1 MTMVTV
7 RERSIKSRTYC
18 VASLVVLAFS
28 LPLLAAGPTIPA
40 DADKNFDGNTI
51 TRIVFYPAQ
60 QPYPEAELLK
70 LLPLKT
76 GSVFHEQQL
85 PSAIQALFSTG
96 RFANIAI
103 DGAASPGGVTL
114 KFITTP
120 AYFIGRISVG
130 GVKQPPNNGQLVGA
144 TKLELG
150 RKFSDPQKQ
159 RAIESLQT
167 VLRRNGFYQSSVTA
181 STQFLPDIQQVN
193 LNFQI
198 ESGHRAR
205 FELPTITGAP
215 ERSSDAVIS
224 STKWKRLWGLRGWQQ
239 VTDAR
244 VEQGLDN
251 IRQYYQKKDLLLA
264 KVTLRQL
271 EYHASTN
278 TVKPTIHIDPGAAV
292 VIRTEGMH
300 IRRGKLKQLIP
311 VYQER
316 AVDDDLLIEGQRN
329 VTQYLQADG
338 YFDADVTFTQSTG
351 PNNSHVITYHINR
364 GQRHKFVKL
373 EITGNHYFRSETIRE
388 RMYLTPA
395 EFPRYPHGRYSGT
408 LLQQDIE
415 AIKDLYSSNGFRDVK
430 ITDKLVDN
438 YQGKKSNVAVF
449 IHIDEGV
456 QTLISSLSI
465 DGVSPQELT
474 QIRSTL
480 LSSEGQPYSGLS
492 VIADRD
498 NILNYFYDN
507 GYVNAAVDYSATPSI
522 DPHRVAIDFMVRPG
536 LQKFV
541 RQVLVG
547 GLKTTKPELVRSR
560 IELHPSD
567 PLSFAKNADSQ
578 RRLYD
583 LGIFARVNTALQNPD
598 GVENK
603 KYVLYQLDEASRYSV
618 NVGVGAEFGRIGGG
632 YTLDAPAG
640 RAGFSPRLTLG
651 VSRINF
657 MGLGHTV
664 SLQSLLSNIEQRIS
678 LSYIAPQFI
687 GSPDF
692 SLTLST
698 LYDSSHDVRTF
709 SAIRREASA
718 QVNQR
723 LTRANSLQYRIVF
736 RRVTQGELLID
747 PLLVPLYS
755 QPARVGLFG
764 MSFIQ
769 DKRDDPADA
778 HRGVYTTID
787 AGYATKLLATESP
800 FTRLSFR
807 NSSYYPLTR
816 DLVFARST
824 YFGWI
829 APLEGGEVIPISER
843 FFAGGATSQ
852 RAFAENQAGPRDFTT
867 GFPLGGNAVL
877 MNNLELR
884 FPLFGDNLGGVLF
897 EDAGNVYSDI
907 HHISFRFRQD
917 NLQDFN
923 YMVQA
928 IGFGIRYHT
937 PIGPVRMDLSF
948 SPDSP
953 RFRGYKGS
961 LQDFLDPAIR
971 PTLPIVTQR
980 INQFQF
986 HFSLGQAF

>member
-1 MTMVTV
+1 MVTV
-7 RERSIKSRTYC
+7 GERSIVPCSHR
-18 VASLVVLAFS
+18 LARLAILAVS
-28 LPLLAAGPTIPA
+28 LPLFIAAQTIPA
-40 DADKNFDGNTI
+40 AAGENFDGKTI
-51 TRIVFYPAQ
+51 TRIVFYPAH

-70 LLPLKT
+70 LLPLKA
-76 GSVFHEQQL
+76 GSVFREQQL

-96 RFANIAI
+96 RFANIAV

-114 KFITTP
+114 KFLTSP
-120 AYFIGRISVG
+120 AYFVGRVSVQ
-130 GVKQPPNNGQLVGA
+130 GVKAPPNNGQLVGA

-150 RKFSDPQKQ
+150 REFSEPQKE
-159 RAIESLQT
+159 RAIESLQN
-167 VLRRNGFYQSSVTA
+167 VLRRNGFYKSSVTA
-181 STQFLPDIQQVN
+181 STQFVPDIQQVN
-193 LNFQI
+193 LNFQV
-198 ESGHRAR
+198 ESGQRAR
-205 FELPTITGAP
+205 FEQPAITGAP
-215 ERSSDAVIS
+215 ERSSDAVIG
-224 STKWKRLWGLRGWQQ
+224 STKWKRLWGLLGWQQ
-239 VTDAR
+239 VTDSR

-251 IRQYYQKKDLLLA
+251 IRRYYQQKDLLLA

-271 EYHASTN
+271 EYHAATN
-278 TVKPTIHIDPGAAV
+278 TVKPTIQIDTGPSV
-292 VIRTEGMH
+292 VIRTEGMR

-329 VTQYLQADG
+329 MTQYLQSEG

-351 PNNSHVITYHINR
+351 KNNSHVITYYINR
-364 GQRHKFVKL
+364 GQRHKFVRL
-373 EITGNHYFRSETIRE
+373 EIAGNHYFSSETIRE

-430 ITDKLVDN
+430 ITDRLADN
-438 YQGKKSNVAVF
+438 YAGKKTNVAVF
-449 IHIDEGV
+449 INIDEGA
-456 QTLISSLSI
+456 QTLVSSVSI
-465 DGVSPQELT
+465 DGVSSQDLM
-474 QIRSTL
+474 QIRSIL
-480 LSSEGQPYSGLS
+480 LSSKGQPYSGLS

-507 GYVNAAVDYSATPSI
+507 GYVDATVDYSATPSS
-522 DPHRVAIDFMVRPG
+522 DSYRVAVGFMVRPG

-541 RQVLVG
+541 RRVLVS
-547 GLKTTKPELVRSR
+547 GLKTTKPDLVRSR
-560 IELHPSD
+560 IDLHSGD
-567 PLSFAKNADSQ
+567 PLSFAKDADSQ

-583 LGIFARVNTALQNPD
+583 LGIFARVNTALQNPEGAED
-598 GVENK
+598 N

-618 NVGVGAEFGRIGGG
+618 NVGIGAEFGRLGGG

-640 RAGFSPRLTLG
+640 AAGFSPRLTLG

-664 SLQSLLSNIEQRIS
+664 SLQSLVSNIEQRVG

-687 GSPDF
+687 GNPDL
-692 SLTLST
+692 SLILST

-718 QVNQR
+718 QVSQR
-723 LTRANSLQYRIVF
+723 LSRANSLQYRIVF
-736 RRVTQGELLID
+736 RRVTQGDLLID

-778 HRGVYTTID
+778 HRGSYTTLD
-787 AGYATKLLATESP
+787 AGYATRILATESP

-816 DLVFARST
+816 ELVFARST

-829 APLEGGEVIPISER
+829 APLKGGEVIPLSER

-852 RAFAENQAGPRDFTT
+852 RAFPENQAGPRDLET

-884 FPLFGDNLGGVLF
+884 FPLIGDNIGGVLF

-923 YMVQA
+923 YMVHSV
-928 IGFGIRYHT
+928 GFGIRYHT
-937 PIGPVRMDLSF
+937 PIGPVRVDLSF

-961 LQDFLDPAIR
+961 LQDFLDPNIR

>member
-1 MTMVTV
+1 MTMVTAG
-7 RERSIKSRTYC
+7 ERSIAWRC
-18 VASLVVLAFS
+18 RRFAGLAALALS
-28 LPLLAAGPTIPA
+28 LPLSVTAQAAPGTA
-40 DADKNFDGNTI
+40 QDNFDGRTI
-51 TRIVFYPAQ
+51 TRILFYPSQ

-70 LLPLKT
+70 ILPLKT
-76 GSVFHEQQL
+76 GSVFEEQQL

-96 RFANIAI
+96 RFANIAV
-103 DGAASPGGVTL
+103 DGASSPGGVDL
-114 KFITTP
+114 KFVTTP
-120 AYFIGRISVG
+120 AYFIGNISVQ
-130 GVKQPPNNGQLVGA
+130 GVRQPPNNGQLVGA

-150 RKFSDPQKQ
+150 RQFSEPQKG
-159 RAIESLQT
+159 RAIESLQS
-167 VLRRNGFYQSSVTA
+167 VLRRNGFYQSSITA
-181 STQFLPDIQQVN
+181 STHFLPGIQQVD
-193 LNFQI
+193 LNFQVDA
-198 ESGHRAR
+198 GQRAR
-205 FELPTITGAP
+205 FEQPEVTGDP
-215 ERSSDAVIS
+215 ERSVGAVIA
-224 STKWKRLWGLRGWQQ
+224 STKWKRLWGLLGWQQ

-251 IRQYYQKKDLLLA
+251 IREYYQKKDLLLA

-271 EYHASTN
+271 EYHAATN
-278 TVKPTIHIDPGAAV
+278 TVKPTIGIEPGPSV
-292 VIRTEGMH
+292 VIRTEGTR

-311 VYQER
+311 VYQEQ
-316 AVDDDLLIEGQRN
+316 AVDDDLLVEGQRN
-329 VTQYLQADG
+329 LTQYLQAEG
-338 YFDADVTFTQSTG
+338 YFDAEVTFTQSTG
-351 PNNSHVITYHINR
+351 KNRSRVITYHIHR

-373 EITGNHYFRSETIRE
+373 EVTGNHYFTTETIRE

-395 EFPRYPHGRYSGT
+395 EFPRYLHGRYSGA

-430 ITDKLVDN
+430 ITDRLADN
-438 YQGKKSNVAVF
+438 YAGKKSNVAVF
-449 IHIDEGV
+449 IHIDEGR
-456 QTLISSLSI
+456 QTLVSSLSV
-465 DGVSPQELT
+465 DGVSSQDLT
-474 QIRSTL
+474 QIRSML

-507 GYVNAAVDYSATPSI
+507 GYVDATVDYSATPAG
-522 DPHRVAIDFMVRPG
+522 DPGRVAVHFIVRPG

-541 RQVLVG
+541 RDVLVG
-547 GLKTTKPELVRSR
+547 GLETTKPELVQSR
-560 IELHPSD
+560 IDLHSGD
-567 PLSFAKNADSQ
+567 PLSFAKDADSQ

-598 GVENK
+598 GDESS
-603 KYVLYQLDEASRYSV
+603 KYVLYQLDEASKYSV

-640 RAGFSPRLTLG
+640 TAGFSPRLTLG

-664 SLQSLLSNIEQRIS
+664 TLQSLVSNIEQRIG

-687 GSPDF
+687 GNPDL
-692 SLTLST
+692 SLILSN

-718 QVNQR
+718 QVSQR
-723 LTRANSLQYRIVF
+723 LSRANSLQYRIVF
-736 RRVTQGELLID
+736 RRVTQGDLLID

-778 HRGVYTTID
+778 HRGIYTTID
-787 AGYATKLLATESP
+787 AGYATRILSTESP

-807 NSSYYPLTR
+807 NATYHPLTR
-816 DLVFARST
+816 ELVFARST

-829 APLEGGEVIPISER
+829 APLTGGEIIPLSER

-852 RAFAENQAGPRDFTT
+852 RAFPENQAGPRDLST

-884 FPLFGDNLGGVLF
+884 FPLIGDNVGGVLF

-907 HHISFRFRQD
+907 HHISFRFRQN

-923 YMVQA
+923 YMVHSV
-928 IGFGIRYHT
+928 GFGIRYHT
-937 PIGPVRMDLSF
+937 PIGPIRVDLSF

-953 RFRGYKGS
+953 RFRGYRGS
-961 LQDFLDPAIR
+961 LQDFLDPETR
-971 PTLPIVTQR
+971 KDLPFVTQR